1 MNPFVQQMI
10 NHKINTLTPRQ
21 LYQLANQYNVSV
33 SMTQARQITA
43 ILHRQPV
50 NIADEMQR
58 KRILNQIAHEVDP
71 GVARKIKTML
81 ESFL

>member
-10 NHKINTLTPRQ
+10 NHKINSLTPKQ
-21 LYQLANQYNVSV
+21 LYQLANQYNVPV
-33 SMTQARQITA
+33 SMKQAHQITT

-50 NIADEMQR
+50 NILDETQR
-58 KRILNQIAHEVDP
+58 KRILNQIAYEVDP
-71 GVARKIKTML
+71 AVARKIKTLL